1 MYTKSTI
8 RYTDGMKS
16 EDELKAFLNVRDTA
30 NLLGVHENTVRN
42 WVTAGTLVSARV
54 PGSKQH
60 RFAREEV
67 MRLQKERG
75 SSVSSVAPA
84 LRTDGPELITANEL
98 NTWAARDD
106 AKTAFPELMLRL
118 LAVTPG
124 VSNLQVRAH
133 EGVAAPGWDG
143 TATSAGS
150 TYLPAGELR
159 FEFGT
164 DASPK
169 GKAQSD
175 YDKRVLSL
183 PADASSIF
191 VFATPRNWA
200 GGIAWASDR
209 ASEKKFSDVKAI
221 DAHTLES
228 WLQESP
234 SVHRWISERLG
245 YRPRD
250 AQTIERW
257 WQAFQG
263 RTTVALPAD
272 FFAAGRTAEA
282 DELRAALTAAGS
294 GDAILAI
301 QAPWRDEALAFTFA
315 ALAAQND
322 LLYRAIVVTDSAAW
336 QRLTE
341 SRSPLILVPLF
352 SDAPDLAAAVDNGHR
367 VILIAEPGDI
377 IRNAKK
383 IELRKV
389 DRATAR
395 EALKAVV
402 SDSNKAE
409 AMVALARR
417 SVPALV
423 RSIAR
428 EPRFRAPEWVTDT
441 DQAAILAPL
450 VLVGSWTNAEGD
462 LAVIERLTGRS
473 RDDIDR
479 LLKSLA
485 GRADAPFVRSGG
497 TWRVTSPAEAALL
510 LLPTL
515 TDGELAR
522 WAEVVADVLL
532 TPDPYQGMDAVARL
546 TASAQGT
553 NPTHS
558 ETLRKGVAD
567 GLALAAASDVELPAD
582 LALQG
587 QVSRLVHDLL
597 QAANADDTGTTWARL
612 ASVLPSLAEAAPEV
626 FQDEVELDLDRTDP
640 ILRTMFQDSGADTLF
655 GPSSPH
661 PNLLWALET
670 LCWSPTYF
678 GRAAALLGRLSALDP
693 GGRLSNRPIESLQNV
708 AAGWLPQSGASVD
721 DKLAVIARL
730 MQREPDVGWKLALG
744 VWPESHA
751 VAFQPH
757 APTYRDWSP
766 IRRSVTYADW
776 GHFVHELVILV
787 TAAAGTDAA
796 RWKELVPQI
805 DELPPQER
813 VAVLAKLRE
822 VIGAQDWSPEDVYAV
837 WETLSSEADRHEEY
851 SDAEWA
857 MPAED
862 VVTFRELADALAP
875 TQDGRRFSSLFDWRA
890 HVPNLKLGDEGYDI
904 ELARLQREAL
914 EHVLVLG
921 SDALRSLTIDVK
933 TPHVVGRLLAGTAN
947 APDQE
952 ILGWLSS
959 SEPNLN
965 QAALNYVSVKIH
977 EGGMEWVT
985 EAFASP
991 ALQEAEAREI
1001 LMAAVPLSRQYWT
1014 EVSSLGEGLEEAY
1027 WKRAQPFAAASDDR
1041 AEGVRLFVQHG
1052 RPWEAMALLS
1062 IMLHEHQEPEI
1073 SLVKEVFDALR
1084 RGTEPPQDTTMSGYY
1099 VGKLLE
1105 YMEQRVP
1112 DDDELPGYEFMFF
1125 ELVHDHEP
1133 SGALYRAL
1141 SKDPTDFVN
1150 MVSAIFRAEGE
1161 PKRTPTPQELAF
1173 AHLSFSVLR
1182 KWRTLPGLADDGSI
1196 DADHLT
1202 EWVRA
1207 ARLALA
1213 DSGRASIGD
1222 EQIGQVLASSPVGSD
1237 EVWPAEAVREVIE
1250 NVGNARIDTGLHI
1263 GKTNQRGVTS
1273 RGVFDGG
1280 DQERVLEQQYREMA
1294 SKISTR
1300 WPRTARILRGIA
1312 DSYQHEARRNDAEA
1326 ERMGDDG

>member
-1 MYTKSTI
+1 
-8 RYTDGMKS
+8 MKS
-16 EDELKAFLNVRDTA
+16 KNELKSLLNVRETA
-30 NLLGVHENTVRN
+30 ELLGVHENTVRN
-42 WVTAGTLVSARV
+42 WVKAGTLVSARV

-67 MRLQKERG
+67 LRLQKERG
-75 SSVSSVAPA
+75 ASASSVAPA

-98 NTWAARDD
+98 NTWASRNDS
-106 AKTAFPELMLRL
+106 KTAFPELMRRL

-124 VSNLQVRAH
+124 ISNLQVRAH
-133 EGVAAPGWDG
+133 EGVAASGWDG

-150 TYLPAGELR
+150 AYLPAGELR

-169 GKAQSD
+169 KKAQSD

-183 PADASSIF
+183 PIDASSVF

-200 GGIAWASDR
+200 GGNTWASDR
-209 ASEKKFSDVKAI
+209 ASEKKFSGVMTI
-221 DAHTLES
+221 DAHILEG

-234 SVHRWISERLG
+234 PVHRWISERLG
-245 YRPRD
+245 YLPRD
-250 AQTIERW
+250 AQTLERW
-257 WQAFQG
+257 WQAFQT
-263 RTTVALPAD
+263 RMTVALPSD
-272 FFAAGRTAEA
+272 FFLAGRTAEA
-282 DELRAALTAAGS
+282 DELRAILTSAGS
-294 GDAILAI
+294 SGGIVSI
-301 QAPWRDEALAFTFA
+301 QAPWRDEVLAFTFA
-315 ALAAQND
+315 ALAALAAQND
-322 LLYRAIVVTDSAAW
+322 TLYRTIVVTDSSSW
-336 QRLTE
+336 LRLTE

-352 SDAPDLAAAVDNGHR
+352 SDEPDLTTAVDNGHR

-383 IELRKV
+383 IKLRKA
-389 DRATAR
+389 DRAAAR
-395 EALKAVV
+395 ESLKGVV

-417 SVPALV
+417 SVSALV

-428 EPRFRAPEWVTDT
+428 EPRLRAPEWVTNT
-441 DQAAILAPL
+441 DHAAILAPL
-450 VLVGSWTNAEGD
+450 ILVGSWTNTEGD
-462 LAVIERLTGRS
+462 LAAIERLTGRS
-473 RDDIDR
+473 RNEIDR
-479 LLKSLA
+479 LLQSLA
-485 GRADAPFVRSGG
+485 SRADAPFVRSGG
-497 TWRVTSPAEAALL
+497 TWRVISPAEAAFL

-515 TDGELAR
+515 TNGELAT
-522 WAEVVADVLL
+522 WTEVIADVLL
-532 TPDPYQGMDAVARL
+532 TSDPYQGMDTAARL

-553 NPTHS
+553 RPTHS
-558 ETLRKGVAD
+558 ETLRKGMAD

-582 LALQG
+582 LAMQER
-587 QVSRLVHDLL
+587 VNRVVHGLF
-597 QAANADDTGTTWARL
+597 QAANDDITGTTWARL

-626 FQDEVELDLDRTDP
+626 FQDAVELDLDRAEP
-640 ILRTMFQDSGADTLF
+640 ILRTMFQDSDADTLF

-661 PNLLWALET
+661 PYLLWALET

-678 GRAAALLGRLSALDP
+678 GRAAALLGQLSALDP
-693 GGRLSNRPIESLQNV
+693 GGRLSNRPIQSLQNV
-708 AAGWLPQSGASVD
+708 AAGWLPQSGASVH
-721 DKLAVIARL
+721 DKLGIIARL

-751 VAFQPH
+751 VAFPPQ

-766 IRRSVTYADW
+766 VRQSVTYADW
-776 GHFVHELVILV
+776 GHFVHKLVVLV

-796 RWKELVPQI
+796 RWKELIPQI
-805 DELPPQER
+805 DELSPEER

-822 VIGAQDWSPEDVYAV
+822 VIGVQDWSADEMYAV
-837 WETLSSEADRHEEY
+837 WETLSSEANRHEEY

-857 MPAED
+857 MSAED
-862 VVTFRELADALAP
+862 VVTFRELADALVP
-875 TQDGRRFSSLFDWRA
+875 TQDGRRFSRVFDWQV
-890 HVPNLKLGDEGYDI
+890 HVPNLKLGDEGYDV
-904 ELARLQREAL
+904 ELERLQREAL
-914 EHVLVLG
+914 DQVLELG
-921 SDALRSLTIDVK
+921 LEALRSLAIDVK
-933 TPHVVGRLLAGTAN
+933 TPHVVGRLLAGMGD

-977 EGGMEWVT
+977 EGGLEWLK
-985 EAFASP
+985 EAFSSR
-991 ALQEAEAREI
+991 ALQQAEAREV
-1001 LMAAVPLSRQYWT
+1001 LMAAVPLSRHYWT

-1027 WKRAQPFAAASDDR
+1027 WKRAQPFAAAPDDR
-1041 AEGVRLFVQHG
+1041 AEGVRRFVQHG
-1052 RPWEAMALLS
+1052 RPWEALALLS
-1062 IMLHEHQEPEI
+1062 SMLHEHQEPEMN
-1073 SLVKEVFDALR
+1073 LVKEVFNALS

-1125 ELVHDHEP
+1125 DFLHDHKP

-1141 SKDPTDFVN
+1141 SKNPSDFVN
-1150 MVSAIFRAEGE
+1150 MVNAIFRAEGE
-1161 PKRTPTPQELAF
+1161 PKRTPTPQEQAF
-1173 AHLSFSVLR
+1173 ARRSLSVLR
-1182 KWRTLPGLADDGSI
+1182 EWRTLPGLADDGTVDS
-1196 DADHLT
+1196 DYLM
-1202 EWVRA
+1202 EWVRS
-1207 ARLALA
+1207 ARLTLA

-1237 EVWPAEAVREVIE
+1237 GAWPAEAVREIIE
-1250 NVGNARIDTGLHI
+1250 NVGNVRIDTGLHI
-1263 GKTNQRGVTS
+1263 GKTNQRGVTL

-1280 DQERVLEQQYREMA
+1280 DQERLLEQHYRGMA
-1294 SKISTR
+1294 GKIAIR

-1312 DSYQHEARRNDAEA
+1312 DSYQDEARRNDAEA
-1326 ERMGDDG
+1326 ERIGDDG

>member
-1 MYTKSTI
+1 
-8 RYTDGMKS
+8 MKS
-16 EDELKAFLNVRDTA
+16 ENELKLFLNARETA
-30 NLLGVHENTVRN
+30 KLLGVHENTVRN
-42 WVTAGTLVSARV
+42 WVTTGTLVSARV

-67 MRLQKERG
+67 LRLQKERG
-75 SSVSSVAPA
+75 SSASSVAPI

-98 NTWAARDD
+98 NTWAGRDD
-106 AKTAFPELMLRL
+106 AKTAFPELMRRL

-124 VSNLQVRAH
+124 ISNLQVRAH

-164 DASPK
+164 GANPK
-169 GKAQSD
+169 EKAQSD
-175 YDKRVLSL
+175 YDKRGLAL

-200 GGIAWASDR
+200 GGSAWASER
-209 ASEKKFSDVKAI
+209 AAEKKFSDVKAI
-221 DAHTLES
+221 DAHALES

-250 AQTIERW
+250 AQTVERW
-257 WQAFQG
+257 WQTFQG
-263 RTTVALPAD
+263 RTTVAIPAD

-282 DELRAALTAAGS
+282 DKLRATLTAAGS
-294 GDAILAI
+294 DDAIVAI

-315 ALAAQND
+315 ALAARND
-322 LLYRAIVVTDSAAW
+322 LLYRVIVVTDSAAW

-352 SDAPDLAAAVDNGHR
+352 SDASDLASAIDNGHR

-383 IELRKV
+383 IDLRKI
-389 DRATAR
+389 DRAAAR
-395 EALKAVV
+395 ETLKTVV
-402 SDSNKAE
+402 PDSNKAE

-417 SVPALV
+417 SMPALF

-428 EPRFRAPEWVTDT
+428 ESRVRAPEWVTNT

-462 LAVIERLTGRS
+462 LAVIERLTSQS
-473 RDDIDR
+473 RDVVDR

-485 GRADAPFVRSGG
+485 VRTDTPFVRSGG
-497 TWRVTSPAEAALL
+497 TWRTTSPAEAAFL

-515 TDGELAR
+515 TEGELAR
-522 WAEVVADVLL
+522 WAEVVTDVLL
-532 TPDPYQGMDAVARL
+532 APDPYHDMDAVARL

-553 NPTHS
+553 NPPHS
-558 ETLRKGVAD
+558 KTLRKGIAD
-567 GLALAAASDVELPAD
+567 GLALAAASDVQLPAD
-582 LALQG
+582 LAMEG
-587 QVSRLVHDLL
+587 RVSQLVHDLL

-640 ILRTMFQDSGADTLF
+640 ILRTMFQDSSADILF
-655 GPSSPH
+655 EPSSPH

-693 GGRLSNRPIESLQNV
+693 GGRLSNRPIESLKNV
-708 AAGWLPQSGASVD
+708 VAGWLPQSGASID
-721 DKLAVIARL
+721 DKLAVITRL
-730 MQREPDVGWKLALG
+730 MQREPEVGWKLALD
-744 VWPESHA
+744 VWSESHA
-751 VAFQPH
+751 VAFPPH
-757 APTYRDWSP
+757 APMYRDWP
-766 IRRSVTYADW
+766 PLRKSVTYADW
-776 GHFVHELVILV
+776 GHFVHELAILV
-787 TAAAGTDAA
+787 TTAAGTDAE
-796 RWKELVPQI
+796 RWRELVPRI
-805 DELPPQER
+805 NELPPQER
-813 VAVLAKLRE
+813 VAALAKLHE
-822 VIGAQDWSPEDVYAV
+822 VVGAQDWSPEDVYAV
-837 WETLSSEADRHEEY
+837 WETLNSEANRHEEY
-851 SDAEWA
+851 SYAEWA

-862 VVTFRELADALAP
+862 VVMFRELAEALTPA
-875 TQDGRRFSSLFDWRA
+875 QDGRRFSSLFDW
-890 HVPNLKLGDEGYDI
+890 HPHIPNLKLGDEGYDV

-914 EHVLVLG
+914 DHVLTLE
-921 SDALRSLTIDVK
+921 SDALRSLTINVK
-933 TPHVVGRLLAGTAN
+933 TPHTVGRLLADTAN

-965 QAALNYVSVKIH
+965 QAALNYVNKKIH
-977 EGGMEWVT
+977 EGGMEWLKK
-985 EAFASP
+985 AFASP
-991 ALQEAEAREI
+991 ALQDAEAREI
-1001 LMAAVPLSRQYWT
+1001 LMAAVPLSRRYWT

-1027 WKRAQPFAAASDDR
+1027 WKQAQPFAAASDDR

-1062 IMLHEHQEPEI
+1062 VMLHTHQEPEI
-1073 SLVKEVFDALR
+1073 SLVKEVFEALR

-1099 VGKLLE
+1099 VGNALE
-1105 YMEQRVP
+1105 YMEQQVP
-1112 DDDELPGYEFMFF
+1112 DDEELPGYEFMFF

-1161 PKRTPTPQELAF
+1161 PKRTPTPQEQAF
-1173 AHLSFSVLR
+1173 ARRAFSVLR
-1182 KWRTLPGLADDGSI
+1182 RWRTLPGLADDGSI
-1196 DADHLT
+1196 DADQLT

-1213 DSGRASIGD
+1213 DNGRASIGD

-1237 EVWPAEAVREVIE
+1237 GVWPAEAVREVIE
-1250 NVGNARIDTGLHI
+1250 NVGNARIDTGLLI

-1273 RGVFDGG
+1273 RDVFDGG

-1294 SKISTR
+1294 SKIATR

-1326 ERMGDDG
+1326 ERMGDNG

>member
-1 MYTKSTI
+1 MNSAGKL
-8 RYTDGMKS
+8 
-16 EDELKAFLNVRDTA
+16 EPFLNVRETA
-30 NLLGVHENTVRN
+30 EFLGVHENTVRN
-42 WVTAGTLVSARV
+42 WVKAGILVSARV

-67 MRLQKERG
+67 LRLQRKRG
-75 SSVSSVAPA
+75 SITSSVAPT

-98 NTWAARDD
+98 NIWAARDD
-106 AKTAFPELMLRL
+106 AKTAFPELMRRL

-124 VSNLQVRAH
+124 ISNLQVRAH
-133 EGVAAPGWDG
+133 EGVAASGWDG

-150 TYLPAGELR
+150 AYLPVGELR

-164 DASPK
+164 EANPK

-175 YDKRVLSL
+175 YDKRVLAL
-183 PADASSIF
+183 PADASSVF

-200 GGIAWASDR
+200 SGNAWASDR
-209 ASEKKFSDVKAI
+209 AAEKRFSDVKAI
-221 DAHTLES
+221 DAHILEG
-228 WLQESP
+228 WLQELP
-234 SVHRWISERLG
+234 PVHRWISERLG

-272 FFAAGRTAEA
+272 FFTAGRIAEA
-282 DELRAALTAAGS
+282 DELRATLTAAGS
-294 GDAILAI
+294 GDEIVAI
-301 QAPWRDEALAFTFA
+301 QAPWSEEALAFTFA

-352 SDAPDLAAAVDNGHR
+352 SDAPDLAAAIDNGHR

-377 IRNAKK
+377 IRNANK

-395 EALKAVV
+395 EALKTVV
-402 SDSNKAE
+402 SDSKEAE

-417 SVPALV
+417 SLPALV

-428 EPRFRAPEWVTDT
+428 EPRFRAPKWVTDT

-450 VLVGSWTNAEGD
+450 VLVGSWTNSEGD

-479 LLKSLA
+479 LLRSLA

-497 TWRVTSPAEAALL
+497 TWRVTSPTEAALL
-510 LLPTL
+510 LLPML
-515 TDGELAR
+515 IDGELAK

-546 TASAQGT
+546 TASAQGI

-558 ETLRKGVAD
+558 ETLREGVAD
-567 GLALAAASDVELPAD
+567 GLALAAASDVEPPAD
-582 LALQG
+582 LAMQER
-587 QVSRLVHDLL
+587 VSRLVHDLL
-597 QAANADDTGTTWARL
+597 QAANADDSGKTWARL

-626 FQDEVELDLDRTDP
+626 FQDAVELDLDRTDP

-670 LCWSPTYF
+670 LCWSSTYF

-744 VWPESHA
+744 VWPESRA
-751 VAFQPH
+751 TAFQPH

-766 IRRSVTYADW
+766 IRQSVTYAHW

-787 TAAAGTDAA
+787 TAAAGAEAA
-796 RWKELVPQI
+796 RWKELIPQI
-805 DELPPQER
+805 GQLPSQER

-822 VIGAQDWSPEDVYAV
+822 VIDAQDWSPEDVYAV

-862 VVTFRELADALAP
+862 VVIFRELADSFVPA
-875 TQDGRRFSSLFDWRA
+875 QDGRRFSRLFNWRA
-890 HVPNLKLGDEGYDI
+890 HVPDLKPDDEGYDI
-904 ELARLQREAL
+904 ELVRLQREAL
-914 EHVLVLG
+914 DHVLVLG
-921 SDALRSLTIDVK
+921 SFALRSLTIDVK
-933 TPHVVGRLLAGTAN
+933 TPHEVGRLLADMDN

-952 ILGWLSS
+952 ILGWLRS

-965 QAALNYVSVKIH
+965 QAALNYASVKIH
-977 EGGMEWVT
+977 EGGMEWLK

-1001 LMAAVPLSRQYWT
+1001 LMTAVPLSRQYWS
-1014 EVSSLGEGLEEAY
+1014 EVPLLGEGLEEAY
-1027 WKRAQPFAAASDDR
+1027 WNRAQPFAAASEDR
-1041 AEGVRLFVQHG
+1041 AGGVQRFVQHG
-1052 RPWEAMALLS
+1052 DPWKAMILLS
-1062 IMLHEHQEPEI
+1062 IMVHEHQEPEI

-1084 RGTEPPQDTTMSGYY
+1084 QGTEPPQDVSMSGYY

-1141 SKDPTDFVN
+1141 SKDPADFVN
-1150 MVSAIFRAEGE
+1150 MVGAIFRAEGE
-1161 PKRTPTPQELAF
+1161 PNRTPTPQEQAF
-1173 AHLSFSVLR
+1173 AHLSLSVLR
-1182 KWRTLPGLADDGSI
+1182 EWRTLPGLAANGSV
-1196 DADHLT
+1196 DTDHLT
-1202 EWVRA
+1202 EWIRA

-1237 EVWPAEAVREVIE
+1237 GIWPAEAVREVIE
-1250 NVGNARIDTGLHI
+1250 NVGNTRIDTGLHI

-1280 DQERVLEQQYREMA
+1280 DQERVIEQQYREMA
-1294 SKISTR
+1294 SKIATR

-1312 DSYQHEARRNDAEA
+1312 DSYQLEARRNDAEA